1 MQMDMPPAPR
11 HNDRGPRARGDRIM
25 TTPTEALR
33 TIMPI
38 AGWGDT
44 QAADVD
50 EARIGDGADR
60 VVEDLGKRRVAGVFP
75 IVELDAPHQV
85 ARVAERRHPPA
96 VDAVAGVA
104 DRFRERPPRS
114 PRHAEGG

>member
-1 MQMDMPPAPR
+1 
-11 HNDRGPRARGDRIM
+11 M

-60 VVEDLGKRRVAGVFP
+60 VVEDLGKRRVADVFP

-104 DRFRERPPRS
+104 DRFRERLPRRVMRKGDRPS
-114 PRHAEGG
+114 PARALFDRSFASLARRRT